1 MAPSILS
8 SDIISIGLLLSKGNI
23 SITLEDLAG
32 KVTSWQTQNKRIFG
46 VTEDDFINALLM
58 LVLSELNFENDLK
71 DFHKLTFR
79 EIIPKILH
87 YNEVYFNDEGEHWME
102 TVEYEDSDL
111 NRFFGLN
118 RNAYK
123 VKMKT
128 KQAML
133 VFFENTKTG
142 FIASNQVN
150 DFLAGHGITNQVL
163 VDCSEKYKNF

>member
-1 MAPSILS
+1 
-8 SDIISIGLLLSKGNI
+8 
-23 SITLEDLAG
+23 
-32 KVTSWQTQNKRIFG
+32 
-46 VTEDDFINALLM
+46 M
-58 LVLSELNFENDLK
+58 LVLPEVNFEDNLK
-71 DFHKLTFR
+71 DFYKLTFR
-79 EIIPKILH
+79 EIIPKILQ

-123 VKMKT
+123 VKMQT

-133 VFFENTKTG
+133 EFFENCKTG
-142 FIASNQVN
+142 SIASNQVN

-163 VDCSEKYKNF
+163 VDCSD